1 MAWPKAYRLIDGSSE
16 IPHQISEPESAVP
29 AWQMVRL
36 IWRMDL
42 APGELRPVY
51 VDPQPVQTN
60 VEKAASLDVATD
72 RISNNLGTEVRLGNP
87 QGITVG
93 GMSLQMPRLDLI
105 PDTTNTWSHNTDHY
119 PEGPSEAAIWSN
131 PALVDSGPIMAALL
145 QRGCIGQSKL
155 LAEWRI
161 FDQELFVELILRINW
176 VEEYKILKLT
186 LPLPSKAVK
195 RWDGIPNGV
204 LERGLDRVERSI
216 HDRVLLEFQHS
227 PKLGIVCPEVYA
239 ADADAHRLRLTLL
252 RSPLMAWHAQVSDV
266 SPRAM
271 CSDHGEH
278 VFRFRF
284 LSGADL
290 TSNQLETHAWM
301 MMRPPLVAEWTDGM
315 PW

>member
-1 MAWPKAYRLIDGSSE
+1 
-16 IPHQISEPESAVP
+16 
-29 AWQMVRL
+29 
-36 IWRMDL
+36 
-42 APGELRPVY
+42 
-51 VDPQPVQTN
+51 
-60 VEKAASLDVATD
+60 
-72 RISNNLGTEVRLGNP
+72 
-87 QGITVG
+87 
-93 GMSLQMPRLDLI
+93 MPRLDLI